1 LRFLHSEE
9 LNDFGLEKYENQLP
23 ICLEKNDEGF
33 KIIID
38 KEKMNNFKN
47 EFDLINELNEIL

>member
-1 LRFLHSEE
+1 MHSEE
-9 LNDFGLEKYENQLP
+9 LNDFGLDKYENQLP
-23 ICLEKNDEGF
+23 ICLEKNNEGF